1 MNEESKHIE
10 IGRKFID
17 LENIFNS
24 KNPNILKWMPGF
36 IYRYL
41 HKIIHV
47 DELNEFLYNHR
58 NDFGFDFIDAIVE
71 DYNLK
76 IEFEGLENLPSSGK
90 QILVSN
96 HPLGG
101 FDGVA
106 LFWVAK
112 KIRDDI
118 KFPVNDLLMNL
129 PQAAPML
136 IPINKHGRNTANLQL
151 LDENFEKE
159 QLLLFFPAGLV
170 SRKQNG
176 IIKDLEWKHTFIN
189 RAIKHKRNVIPAY
202 VEGRNSNFFYNF
214 ANLRKKLGIKANIE
228 MLYLP
233 NEMFKTIGS
242 TIKVKIGKEIPY
254 STFDKSKSAKQ
265 WAAYVKDKTYEL
277 K

>member
-1 MNEESKHIE
+1 
-10 IGRKFID
+10 
-17 LENIFNS
+17 
-24 KNPNILKWMPGF
+24 
-36 IYRYL
+36 
-41 HKIIHV
+41 
-47 DELNEFLYNHR
+47 
-58 NDFGFDFIDAIVE
+58 
-71 DYNLK
+71 
-76 IEFEGLENLPSSGK
+76 
-90 QILVSN
+90 
-96 HPLGG
+96 
-101 FDGVA
+101 
-106 LFWVAK
+106 
-112 KIRDDI
+112 
-118 KFPVNDLLMNL
+118 
-129 PQAAPML
+129 ML

-170 SRKQNG
+170 SRKQKG
-176 IIKDLEWKHTFIN
+176 VIKDLEWKHTFIN
-189 RAIKHKRNVIPAY
+189 RAVKHKRNVIPAY

-233 NEMFKTIGS
+233 NEMFKIIGS